1 MTGKPFPENLILPD
15 AGSAETR
22 RNTKLEKRMESALPI
37 AASLAAILLLTTLLA
52 WWQRSER
59 RDLALLG
66 SLSGIGSAGAAV
78 LWLD

>member
-1 MTGKPFPENLILPD
+1 
-15 AGSAETR
+15 
-22 RNTKLEKRMESALPI
+22 MESALPI